1 MAACVR
7 RSGKF
12 FFFFCVTVVFSE
24 ATAGGIAANYTRA
37 RKEGRLWRF
46 GPEVSSEMFGV
57 KMKHL
62 IKQMSVP
69 EC

>member
-12 FFFFCVTVVFSE
+12 FFFFFFCVTVE